1 MVSSRCGTKIGR
13 AGAMVERSAEEARQ
27 FLRESTCFWHQ
38 RFRLGGDVY
47 TPGQNNMESLMRD
60 ARFPDDLMGKSVLD
74 IGTANGAV
82 AFEAERRGARRVV
95 ATDLGSQAV
104 FGLDELRDFL
114 QSQVEF
120 REVSVYELAS
130 AFDEQFD
137 VVVFWGVLYHLRH
150 PLLGLDNVRALTR
163 ELLLLETAVA
173 DHELDPGFR
182 ELPLARFYRGAEL
195 SGDPS
200 NWFTPTIATVLE
212 WCSSAGLEP
221 ELVGA
226 WPSDSPMRCAVAARP
241 TTGEPEYVRVSYE
254 RPLACRVVAGPAAQ
268 T

>member
-1 MVSSRCGTKIGR
+1 MVPNGCRTNSGG
-13 AGAMVERSAEEARQ
+13 AGAVVERSAEEARQ
-27 FLRESTCFWHQ
+27 FLRDSRGFWHQ

-47 TPGQNNMESLMRD
+47 TPGQNDVEALMVD
-60 ARFPDDLMGKSVLD
+60 AGFPADLTGKSVLD

-95 ATDLGSQAV
+95 ATDLASQAV

-120 REVSVYELAS
+120 REVSVYELSS

-137 VVVFWGVLYHLRH
+137 VVIFWGVLYHLRH

-173 DHELDPGFR
+173 DDELDPDVR
-182 ELPLARFYRGAEL
+182 ELPLARFYRSDEL

-200 NWFTPTIATVLE
+200 NWFTPTIAAVLD
-212 WCSSAGLEP
+212 WCSSAGLDP

-226 WPSDSPMRCAVAARP
+226 WPPDSPMRCAVVARP
-241 TTGEPEYVRVSYE
+241 VAGDPEYVRVSYE
-254 RPLACRVVAGPAAQ
+254 RPLACRVLDDHAAER
-268 T
+268 